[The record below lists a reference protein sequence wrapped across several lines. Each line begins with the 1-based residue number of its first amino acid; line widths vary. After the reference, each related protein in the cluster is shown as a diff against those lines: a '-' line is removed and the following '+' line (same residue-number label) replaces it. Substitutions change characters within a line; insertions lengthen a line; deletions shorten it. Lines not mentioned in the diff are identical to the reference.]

1 MADVNDSGSARTI
14 RTFGFASFLHD
25 LGADMVF
32 SVWPLFL
39 TSVLGAS
46 MTVVGLIDGMGDAVV
61 SLSQAGAGWLSDK
74 LRKRKAFVWLG
85 YSFGGLARIGYA
97 VSPSW
102 QWVIPFRIL
111 DRSGKLRGSPRD
123 ALVAELSQRSNRGRN
138 FGFIRAMDNLGAV
151 CGILIS
157 MTLVGHLGFRT
168 IFLIATIPSLLAALL
183 VIAFIREPENGNEF
197 FAGFQLRKLSGNMVL
212 YIVLSAVFQLG
223 FFSYSFLL
231 IAASGTR
238 SPALIPGF
246 YLLFTLVTAVASYPS
261 GAMADRIG
269 RKPVLLASFA
279 CWAAVLLLLLM
290 LPHVPVVLVSAF
302 VLYGL
307 HNAMIDT
314 TQRTIVAE
322 LASRK
327 YLASTMGAF
336 QMIIGLCA
344 FPASMIAGVLWDSF
358 GLAYT
363 LGLSLGLTAL
373 AAILLLFVQET
384 SRLNTPGDSGSMST
398 MGQ

>member
-1 MADVNDSGSARTI
+1 MENTDGSGPRTI

-61 SLSQAGAGWLSDK
+61 SLSQAGAGWLSDR
-74 LRKRKAFVWLG
+74 LRKRKVFVWLG
-85 YSFGGLARIGYA
+85 YCFGGFARIGYA
-97 VSPSW
+97 LSPTW

-123 ALVAELSQRSNRGRN
+123 ALVAELSHSSNRGRN
-138 FGFIRAMDNLGAV
+138 FGFIRTMDNLGAV

-157 MTLVGHLGFRT
+157 MVLVGHLGFRT
-168 IFLIATIPSLLAALL
+168 IFLIATVPSLLAALL
-183 VIAFIREPENGNEF
+183 VIAFIREPGNGKTLY
-197 FAGFQLRKLSGNMVL
+197 AGFRLRDLSGNAVL
-212 YIVLSAVFQLG
+212 YIILSAVFQLG

-231 IAASGTR
+231 IAASDTR
-238 SPALIPGF
+238 SPAAIPGF

-261 GAMADRIG
+261 GAIADRLG

-279 CWAAVLLLLLM
+279 CWSAVLFMLLAM
-290 LPHVPVVLVSAF
+290 PHTPPVLIAAF

-314 TQRTIVAE
+314 TQRTMIAE
-322 LASRK
+322 LAPRE

-358 GLAYT
+358 GFAYT
-363 LGLSLGLTAL
+363 LGLSLALTAV
-373 AAILLLFVQET
+373 AAVLLLFVTET
-384 SRLNTPGDSGSMST
+384 RTGS
-398 MGQ
+398 

>member
-1 MADVNDSGSARTI
+1 MENTDGSGPRTI

-61 SLSQAGAGWLSDK
+61 SLSQAGAGWLSDR
-74 LRKRKAFVWLG
+74 LRKRKVFVWLG
-85 YSFGGLARIGYA
+85 YCFGGFARIGYA
-97 VSPSW
+97 LSPTW

-123 ALVAELSQRSNRGRN
+123 ALVAELSHSSNRGRN

-157 MTLVGHLGFRT
+157 MVLVGHLGFRT
-168 IFLIATIPSLLAALL
+168 IFLIATVPSLLAALL
-183 VIAFIREPENGNEF
+183 VIAFIREPGNGKTLY
-197 FAGFQLRKLSGNMVL
+197 AGFRLRDLSGNAVL
-212 YIVLSAVFQLG
+212 YIILSAVFQLG

-231 IAASGTR
+231 IAASDTR
-238 SPALIPGF
+238 SPAAIPGF

-261 GAMADRIG
+261 GAIADRLG

-279 CWAAVLLLLLM
+279 CWSAVLFMLLAM
-290 LPHVPVVLVSAF
+290 PHAPPVLIAAF

-314 TQRTIVAE
+314 TQRTMIAE
-322 LASRK
+322 LAPRE

-358 GLAYT
+358 GFAYT
-363 LGLSLGLTAL
+363 LGLSLALTAV
-373 AAILLLFVQET
+373 AAVLLLFVTET
-384 SRLNTPGDSGSMST
+384 RTGS
-398 MGQ
+398 